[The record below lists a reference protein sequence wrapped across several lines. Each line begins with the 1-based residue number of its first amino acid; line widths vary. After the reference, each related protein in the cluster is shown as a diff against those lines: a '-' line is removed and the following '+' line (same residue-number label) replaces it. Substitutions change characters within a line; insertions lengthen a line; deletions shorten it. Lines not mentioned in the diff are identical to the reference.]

1 MIIFLYG
8 PDTFR
13 SRRLLKEM
21 KDKFIKDVDQD
32 SDSLDIIDGQT
43 TTVSDISAKINTGSL
58 FTQKRLVIIE
68 DIFRN
73 KKTTIFGELLEILKK
88 IADDDEKIIIFRDS
102 ELNAKGSMLK
112 GEAKKLFAYLLKQKY
127 VQEFKLLQDA
137 SLFSF
142 IKKEASSYGKD
153 ISRDAANELVK
164 RSGGDLWLTTQG
176 IKKASLSSPEKIIE
190 SAQIKEMTSAAFSE
204 DIFSF
209 TDAIG
214 AKNKKLSL
222 KILEEQYAAGV
233 SDEYLIA
240 MLIRQF
246 KILLQLDTA
255 NQTKLTPD
263 KIAADLKLHPFVVK
277 KGLAQAKN
285 FTKKQ
290 LLEYLNKLIYLD
302 FSNKTGGVD
311 LKTEITLLIAS
322 V

>member
-1 MIIFLYG
+1 M
-8 PDTFR
+8 
-13 SRRLLKEM
+13 
-21 KDKFIKDVDQD
+21 
-32 SDSLDIIDGQT
+32 
-43 TTVSDISAKINTGSL
+43 
-58 FTQKRLVIIE
+58 
-68 DIFRN
+68 
-73 KKTTIFGELLEILKK
+73 
-88 IADDDEKIIIFRDS
+88 
-102 ELNAKGSMLK
+102 
-112 GEAKKLFAYLLKQKY
+112 KQKY

-246 KILLQLDTA
+246 KILLQLNTA
-255 NQTKLTPD
+255 SQTKLTPD

-285 FTKKQ
+285 FTKNQ
-290 LLEYLNKLIYLD
+290 LLNYLNKLINLD

-311 LKTEITLLIAS
+311 LKTEITLLIAN